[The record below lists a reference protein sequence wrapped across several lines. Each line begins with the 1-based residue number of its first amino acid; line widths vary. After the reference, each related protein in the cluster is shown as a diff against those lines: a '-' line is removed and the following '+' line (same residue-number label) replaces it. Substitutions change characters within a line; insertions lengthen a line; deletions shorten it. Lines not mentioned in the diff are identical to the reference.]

1 MKKNRTLAN
10 NITFI
15 ALMAAFNFIFALL
28 MVYLPA
34 FSLVLY
40 VFLPFVTTI
49 TVLHVDKKYLSIYYI
64 SSILLTFIINLNG
77 LDFIIFTLI
86 PSLITGSVFGICLE
100 KKVNSVT
107 AILLS
112 SFCQFAFSL
121 LTIPLINAIYMN
133 NQSIINVF
141 RTFLGEN
148 REYLTY
154 KLFLP
159 TVFAVSLAQNIISFL
174 IISSEMNK
182 FKVTINNSDELSIA
196 HSYIACSL
204 FLLTIISIFVFNDL
218 MYLLLSLT
226 LTISLLLLFTNQLK
240 YKKAL
245 ISIGTI
251 TIILMVILLVI
262 MIDANLTLYA
272 PLLLLIPCLIIII
285 FSLFLSMKKRNIM
298 LK

>member
-10 NITFI
+10 SITFI

-174 IISSEMNK
+174 IISSEINK

-196 HSYIACSL
+196 YSYIACGL

-226 LTISLLLLFTNQLK
+226 LVLSLLLLFTNQLK

-272 PLLLLIPCLIIII
+272 PLLLLMPCLIIII

>member
-141 RTFLGEN
+141 RAFLGEN
-148 REYLTY
+148 RENLTY

-196 HSYIACSL
+196 YSYIACGL
-204 FLLTIISIFVFNDL
+204 FLLTIISIFVFDDL

-226 LTISLLLLFTNQLK
+226 LVLSLLLLFTNQLK

-251 TIILMVILLVI
+251 TIILMVISLVI
-262 MIDANLTLYA
+262 MTCANLTLYA

>member
-77 LDFIIFTLI
+77 LDFIIFTLV

-174 IISSEMNK
+174 IISSEMSK
-182 FKVTINNSDELSIA
+182 FKITINNSDELSIA
-196 HSYIACSL
+196 YSYIACGL
-204 FLLTIISIFVFNDL
+204 FLLTIISIFVFDDL

-226 LTISLLLLFTNQLK
+226 LVLSLLLLFTNQLK

-262 MIDANLTLYA
+262 MIGANLTLYA

>member
-64 SSILLTFIINLNG
+64 SSILLTFLINLNG

-196 HSYIACSL
+196 YSYIACGL
-204 FLLTIISIFVFNDL
+204 FLLTIISIFVFDDL

-226 LTISLLLLFTNQLK
+226 LVLSLLLLFTNQLK

-262 MIDANLTLYA
+262 MIGANLTLYA

>member
-10 NITFI
+10 SITFI

-100 KKVNSVT
+100 KTVNSVT

-112 SFCQFAFSL
+112 SFCQFVFSL

-159 TVFAVSLAQNIISFL
+159 TVFSVSLAQNIISFL
-174 IISSEMNK
+174 IISSEINK

-196 HSYIACSL
+196 YSYIACGL

-226 LTISLLLLFTNQLK
+226 LVLSLLLLFTNQLK

-272 PLLLLIPCLIIII
+272 PLLLLMPCLIIII
-285 FSLFLSMKKRNIM
+285 FLCFFL
-298 LK
+298 

>member
-196 HSYIACSL
+196 YSYIACGL
-204 FLLTIISIFVFNDL
+204 FLLTIISIFVFDDL

-226 LTISLLLLFTNQLK
+226 LVLSLLLLFTNQLK

-262 MIDANLTLYA
+262 MIGANLTLYA
-272 PLLLLIPCLIIII
+272 PLLLLMPCLIIII

>member
-10 NITFI
+10 SITFI

-141 RTFLGEN
+141 RTFLGES

-196 HSYIACSL
+196 YSYIACGL

-226 LTISLLLLFTNQLK
+226 LTLSLLLLFTNQLK

>member
-10 NITFI
+10 SITFI

-49 TVLHVDKKYLSIYYI
+49 TVLHVHKKYLSIYYI

-112 SFCQFAFSL
+112 SFCQFVFSL

-159 TVFAVSLAQNIISFL
+159 TVFTVSLAQNIISFL
-174 IISSEMNK
+174 IISSEINK

-196 HSYIACSL
+196 YSYIACGL

-226 LTISLLLLFTNQLK
+226 LVLSLLLLFTNQLK

-272 PLLLLIPCLIIII
+272 PLLLLMPCLIIII

>member
-49 TVLHVDKKYLSIYYI
+49 TVLHVGKKYLSIYYI

-141 RTFLGEN
+141 RAFLGEN
-148 REYLTY
+148 RENLTY

-196 HSYIACSL
+196 YSYIACGL
-204 FLLTIISIFVFNDL
+204 FLLTIISIFVFDDL

-226 LTISLLLLFTNQLK
+226 LVLSLLLLFTNQLK

-251 TIILMVILLVI
+251 TIILMVISLVI
-262 MIDANLTLYA
+262 MTCANLTLYA

>member
-10 NITFI
+10 SITFI

-141 RTFLGEN
+141 RTFLGKN

-196 HSYIACSL
+196 YSYIACGL
-204 FLLTIISIFVFNDL
+204 FLLTIISIFVFDDL

-226 LTISLLLLFTNQLK
+226 LVSSLLLLFTNQLK

-251 TIILMVILLVI
+251 TIILMIILLVI
-262 MIDANLTLYA
+262 MTCANLTLYA

>member
-49 TVLHVDKKYLSIYYI
+49 TVLHIDKKYLSIYYI

-100 KKVNSVT
+100 KKVTSVT

-141 RTFLGEN
+141 RTFLGES

-182 FKVTINNSDELSIA
+182 FKVTINNSNELSIA
-196 HSYIACSL
+196 YSYIACGL

-226 LTISLLLLFTNQLK
+226 LTLSLLLLFTNQLK

>member
-196 HSYIACSL
+196 YSYIACGLS
-204 FLLTIISIFVFNDL
+204 LLTIISIFVFDDL

-226 LTISLLLLFTNQLK
+226 LVLSLLLLFTNQLK

-262 MIDANLTLYA
+262 MIGANLTLYA

>member
-28 MVYLPA
+28 MVYLPT

-141 RTFLGEN
+141 RTFLGES

-182 FKVTINNSDELSIA
+182 FKVTINNSNELSIA
-196 HSYIACSL
+196 YSYIACGL

-226 LTISLLLLFTNQLK
+226 LTLSLLLLFTNQLK

>member
-10 NITFI
+10 SITFI
-15 ALMAAFNFIFALL
+15 ALMVAFNFIFALL
-28 MVYLPA
+28 MVYLPT

-40 VFLPFVTTI
+40 VLLPFVTTI

-112 SFCQFAFSL
+112 SFCQFVFSL

-174 IISSEMNK
+174 IISSEINK

-196 HSYIACSL
+196 YSYIACGL

-226 LTISLLLLFTNQLK
+226 LVLSLLLLFTNQLK

-272 PLLLLIPCLIIII
+272 PLLLLMPCLIIII

>member
-196 HSYIACSL
+196 YSYIACGL
-204 FLLTIISIFVFNDL
+204 FLLTIISIFVFDDL

-226 LTISLLLLFTNQLK
+226 LVLSSLLLFTNQLK

-262 MIDANLTLYA
+262 MIGANLTLYA

>member
-196 HSYIACSL
+196 YSYIACGL
-204 FLLTIISIFVFNDL
+204 FLLTIISIFVFDDL

-226 LTISLLLLFTNQLK
+226 LVLSLLLLFTNQLK

-262 MIDANLTLYA
+262 MIGANLTLYA

>member
-49 TVLHVDKKYLSIYYI
+49 TVLHIDKKYLSIYYI

-141 RTFLGEN
+141 RTFLGES

-182 FKVTINNSDELSIA
+182 FKVTINNSNELSIA
-196 HSYIACSL
+196 YSYIACGL
-204 FLLTIISIFVFNDL
+204 FLLTLISIFVFNDL

-226 LTISLLLLFTNQLK
+226 LTLSLLLLFTNQLN

>member
-10 NITFI
+10 SITFI

-141 RTFLGEN
+141 RTFLGKN

-196 HSYIACSL
+196 YSYIACGL
-204 FLLTIISIFVFNDL
+204 FLLTIISIFVFDDL

-226 LTISLLLLFTNQLK
+226 LVLSLLLLFTNQLK

-251 TIILMVILLVI
+251 TIILMIILLVI
-262 MIDANLTLYA
+262 MTCANLTLYA

>member
-196 HSYIACSL
+196 YSYIACSL
-204 FLLTIISIFVFNDL
+204 FLLTIISIFVFDDL

-226 LTISLLLLFTNQLK
+226 LVLSLLLLFTNQLK

-262 MIDANLTLYA
+262 MIGANLTLYA

>member
-40 VFLPFVTTI
+40 VFLPFVTAI

-141 RTFLGEN
+141 RTFLGES

-196 HSYIACSL
+196 YSYIACGL

-226 LTISLLLLFTNQLK
+226 LTLSLLLLFTNQLK

-262 MIDANLTLYA
+262 MIDANLTLYV
-272 PLLLLIPCLIIII
+272 PLLLLMPCLIIII